1 MPDPDWWNALWPD
14 PANVL
19 TKVGIKPGM
28 EVIDLCCG
36 DGWFTLPMAK
46 IVQRVIAI
54 DIDGTLLETAR
65 LRLEDNGVKN
75 CDYMEGDA
83 YDVADTVTHPVNFVF
98 LANAF
103 HGVPDKPRLSRA
115 VREVLKQGGCF
126 AVINWYVRPREE
138 TTVLGQPRGPA
149 TELRMTPEA
158 TIAEVEPS
166 GLKLRNIV
174 EVSPYHYGAV
184 FENLTETLVTPTDK
198 N

>member
-1 MPDPDWWNALWPD
+1 M
-14 PANVL
+14 L